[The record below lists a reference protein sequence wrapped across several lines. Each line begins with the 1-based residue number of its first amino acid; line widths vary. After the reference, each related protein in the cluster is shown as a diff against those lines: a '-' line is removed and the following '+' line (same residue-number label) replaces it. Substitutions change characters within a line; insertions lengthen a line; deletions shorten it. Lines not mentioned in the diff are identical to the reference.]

1 MNDVIIG
8 IDDIATQQMLYDLE
22 HRGKIEVALGEES
35 YAIVYR
41 INDELLLFKI
51 PSYGGYERY
60 MGSYHISDAYDLV
73 MDVNG
78 WT

>member
-41 INDELLLFKI
+41 INDVLLLFEI

-60 MGSYHISDAYDLV
+60 RGSYHISDAYDLV